1 MDPVPRPD
9 VTPAEQERTI
19 GALQAAVGRG
29 LISVDEFSARTDR
42 VLAAASS
49 VELAA
54 VVADL
59 PDVITRTAL
68 AEEPMRIST
77 VGTKIRHRG
86 RWTVPSQIVIEARH
100 TKVTLDF
107 REARFVHPIV
117 TIDLTTAH
125 STVLLIVPPEVG
137 IDVGSVHPNRTKLPE
152 STGPSDS
159 GPILTLRGET
169 AFGRVKVRR
178 ARA

>member
-9 VTPAEQERTI
+9 VTPA
-19 GALQAAVGRG
+19 
-29 LISVDEFSARTDR
+29 
-42 VLAAASS
+42 AST

-59 PDVITRTAL
+59 PDVVTHTAL
-68 AEEPMRIST
+68 AEEPLRIST
-77 VGTKIRHRG
+77 VGSKIRRRG
-86 RWTVPSQIVIEARH
+86 RWTVPSRIVIEARH
-100 TKVTLDF
+100 TTVTLDF
-107 REARFVHPIV
+107 RDARFAHPIV

-125 STVLLIVPPEVG
+125 STVLLIVPHNVG
-137 IDVGSVHPNRTKLPE
+137 IDVESVRPNRTKLPE

-159 GPILTLRGET
+159 GPILSLRGET

-178 ARA
+178 ARD